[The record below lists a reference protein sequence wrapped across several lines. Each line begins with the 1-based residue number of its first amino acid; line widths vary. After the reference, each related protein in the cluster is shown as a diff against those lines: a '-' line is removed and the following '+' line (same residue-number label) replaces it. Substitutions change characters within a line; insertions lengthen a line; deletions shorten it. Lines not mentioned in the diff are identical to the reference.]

1 MKAGVGA
8 GYPMLSDSLPHCLI
22 LHMNLFVTE
31 HRITDQCITVQIFT
45 IHVHTGDLMIFVCG
59 IIVDSCVRTTAG
71 SIEGNFIVT
80 LGYFAA
86 ATLLIYRS

>member
-1 MKAGVGA
+1 MKAGVGD
-8 GYPMLSDSLPHCLI
+8 GKVTFSRPPLSLV

-59 IIVDSCVRTTAG
+59 IVVDSGVGTAAGCV
-71 SIEGNFIVT
+71 EGNFIFT
-80 LGYFAA
+80 FGYFAA